1 MEHPH
6 ETGKKASD
14 AKSVSKT
21 LAILSTFDE
30 RTPMQRTSD
39 IAARLGMN
47 ISTVSRHLNTLLDW
61 GFLRRDDETGCYY
74 PGTQIIS
81 LAGATLQDSDV
92 YRYSFPELQLLSFR
106 YGVHSLLSLIHI

>member
-61 GFLRRDDETGCYY
+61 GFLRRDDGM
-74 PGTQIIS
+74 
-81 LAGATLQDSDV
+81 
-92 YRYSFPELQLLSFR
+92 LLSWNTD
-106 YGVHSLLSLIHI
+106 HIPCRCSSAG

>member
-30 RTPMQRTSD
+30 HTPMQRTSD

-47 ISTVSRHLNTLLDW
+47 I
-61 GFLRRDDETGCYY
+61 
-74 PGTQIIS
+74 
-81 LAGATLQDSDV
+81 
-92 YRYSFPELQLLSFR
+92 YRVQTSEYTSGLGIFAKR
-106 YGVHSLLSLIHI
+106 

>member
-61 GFLRRDDETGCYY
+61 GFLRRDDKTGCYY

-81 LAGATLQDSDV
+81 LAGAAL
-92 YRYSFPELQLLSFR
+92 
-106 YGVHSLLSLIHI
+106 